1 MASSQNANE
10 VRPAGGDVSHGNKD
24 MEVTGDRDLDR
35 ARDHVL
41 HGAMHGPG
49 DKAFSDVK
57 DSAGDGKLGGGDVS
71 HGNKEVEHTGA
82 QDLDRAR
89 DHVVGAGGTGSSDAK
104 DSASGKLGGG
114 DVSHGNKEVE
124 HTGDADLDRAREH
137 VLSGKP

>member
-57 DSAGDGKLGGGDVS
+57 DGAGDGKLGGGDVS
-71 HGNKEVEHTGA
+71 HGNTEVVHTGA

-89 DHVVGAGGTGSSDAK
+89 DHVAGAGGNSSSDAK
-104 DSASGKLGGG
+104 DGTGGKLGGG
-114 DVSHGNKEVE
+114 DVSGGKKDMEA
-124 HTGDADLDRAREH
+124 TGDADLDRAREH